1 MSETFQ
7 TLYPL
12 QFAPLFR
19 SYIWGGRGLQDYLGK
34 AIPDEGVWAE
44 SWEIVD
50 HGPDQS
56 IITHGFLAGKSLGQ
70 AIAMYPH
77 EILGEV
83 VFQSQT
89 ASINRNRPP
98 HFPLLL
104 KYLDC
109 HQVLSVQVHPDD
121 AYGLKMPQ
129 PDLGKTE
136 AWYVV
141 DAKPEATI
149 YAGLLPGVTRKDLA
163 AAIAAGKTETCLHQI
178 KPQRGDCVFIPAG
191 TVHALGSGLMVA
203 EIQQSSDT
211 TFRLFDWNRVDAQG
225 KGRPL
230 HIEQAL
236 DVIDYDR
243 GPVSPQTAQTLSSN
257 DNSEPQHDSLVKCS
271 KFQIERWSGCGSCQ
285 VNQPGR
291 FTLFTLPAGQ
301 GVLNW
306 ANEKINLQ
314 AGDSL
319 LIPALTPAV
328 FWGSNDPAA
337 VVLTA
342 RHGDD
347 KTE

>member
-19 SYIWGGRGLQDYLGK
+19 SYIWGGRGLYDYLGK
-34 AIPDEGVWAE
+34 AIPDEGAWAE

-56 IITHGFLAGKSLGQ
+56 IINHGPLAGTSLGQ
-70 AIAMYPH
+70 AIAKHPR
-77 EILGEV
+77 EILGDV

-89 ASINRNRPP
+89 TSTSGHRQL

-109 HQVLSVQVHPDD
+109 HQVLSVQVHPND
-121 AYGLKMPQ
+121 AYGLKMSQ
-129 PDLGKTE
+129 PDHGKTE

-141 DAKPEATI
+141 EAKPEAII
-149 YAGLLPGVTRKDLA
+149 YAGLLSGVTRKDLA

-191 TVHALGSGLMVA
+191 TVHALGSGLIVA

-225 KGRPL
+225 KSRPL

-236 DVIDYDR
+236 DVIDYTR
-243 GPVSPQTAQTLSSN
+243 GPVSPQIPQNLPSN
-257 DNSEPQHDSLVKCS
+257 VNTEPRHDSLVKCS
-271 KFQIERWSGCGSCQ
+271 KFHIERWSGCGSCQ

-291 FTLFTLPAGQ
+291 FTLLTLPAGQ
-301 GVLNW
+301 GVLSW
-306 ANEKINLQ
+306 AKEKINLK
-314 AGDSL
+314 AGDSV
-319 LIPALTPAV
+319 LIPASTPTV
-328 FWGSNDPAA
+328 SWESSDPAA

-347 KTE
+347 MTE